1 MLFSKDKREFNVDE
15 VFGMS
20 PKILEP
26 SYVDRGELDA
36 EIQKHSGR
44 NSHIALRGESK
55 CGKSWIRQKNIPNAI
70 VVQSRFGRSVEDL
83 YTDALS
89 QLGIEIEIN
98 RQHTAGT
105 DLKVA
110 ASQSAGIDILGRIA
124 LKQGI
129 KTSKQDSVTTLP
141 LGRGVDDLCYI
152 SEIFKESGRR
162 LVIEDF
168 HYLRDDERRRF
179 SSELKTLWDYNC
191 FIVIIGIWQ
200 ENNLLLHLNSDLS
213 GRVEEISIYWSQ
225 RDLQQVLINGSAALN
240 IEFSDH
246 IARSLIEDSFGN
258 VGILQKLTRGVLDE
272 IKCDRTKHER
282 ETIDD
287 MKAFETTALKYAE
300 QLNGIYQTFA
310 QKVSRGIRK
319 RANSTGIYAHM
330 ISVIL
335 EARPDDLIQGLSVD
349 EIFDK
354 CVKREPRILKGNL
367 KSAMS
372 KIDYLQ
378 TDEEGRG
385 LVITYD
391 EIKEEVFVVNRQLFF
406 YQKWGTVKWPWENII
421 SDVDDQD
428 SAFKADE
435 V

>member
-70 VVQSRFGRSVEDL
+70 VVQSRFGRSVQDL

-141 LGRGVDDLCYI
+141 LGRGVDDL
-152 SEIFKESGRR
+152 R
-162 LVIEDF
+162 
-168 HYLRDDERRRF
+168 
-179 SSELKTLWDYNC
+179 
-191 FIVIIGIWQ
+191 
-200 ENNLLLHLNSDLS
+200 
-213 GRVEEISIYWSQ
+213 
-225 RDLQQVLINGSAALN
+225 
-240 IEFSDH
+240 
-246 IARSLIEDSFGN
+246 
-258 VGILQKLTRGVLDE
+258 
-272 IKCDRTKHER
+272 
-282 ETIDD
+282 
-287 MKAFETTALKYAE
+287 
-300 QLNGIYQTFA
+300 
-310 QKVSRGIRK
+310 
-319 RANSTGIYAHM
+319 
-330 ISVIL
+330 
-335 EARPDDLIQGLSVD
+335 
-349 EIFDK
+349 
-354 CVKREPRILKGNL
+354 
-367 KSAMS
+367 
-372 KIDYLQ
+372 
-378 TDEEGRG
+378 
-385 LVITYD
+385 
-391 EIKEEVFVVNRQLFF
+391 
-406 YQKWGTVKWPWENII
+406 
-421 SDVDDQD
+421 
-428 SAFKADE
+428 
-435 V
+435 